1 MTIPPDYLLT
11 ENRPAEFYYSIHKA
25 LITLNYFYNFSLIKF
40 SWQNKADIEIIKVRK
55 TVKTNNKNIIFHQL
69 NHVDC
74 LYYSIY

>member
-40 SWQNKADIEIIKVRK
+40 SWQNKADNDIIKVR
-55 TVKTNNKNIIFHQL
+55 NSKNQQ
-69 NHVDC
+69 
-74 LYYSIY
+74 